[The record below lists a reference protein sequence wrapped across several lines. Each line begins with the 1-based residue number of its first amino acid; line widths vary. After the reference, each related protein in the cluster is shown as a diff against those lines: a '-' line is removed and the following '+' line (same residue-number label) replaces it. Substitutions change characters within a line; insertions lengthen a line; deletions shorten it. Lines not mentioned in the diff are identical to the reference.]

1 MWSGCSR
8 GRVLAWV
15 LARELV
21 CARMKLVRVARANET
36 GVRGRQLHQHSGEHE
51 RVNHTPTK
59 QLRQHLHVPCV
70 GIGILTCFMQDRH
83 NIAVNVALAY
93 FRY

>member
-21 CARMKLVRVARANET
+21 CARMSLVRVARANET
-36 GVRGRQLHQHSGEHE
+36 GVRGRQLHQNSDEHE

-70 GIGILTCFMQDRH
+70 GEGTIKKWIR
-83 NIAVNVALAY
+83 
-93 FRY
+93 